1 MTQDA
6 GWPDLLPVG
15 AVRFAH
21 RTADLAI
28 AMRFYGDLPGLPLLV
43 AIGADHGPDSI
54 AGPVFGMHGPSV
66 TFEIV
71 EATEPVAVDPHE
83 QLVLYLPGLRE
94 RDELVGR
101 LQKAGLVPCAQYQY
115 SDDNDA
121 VIFCDPDGREFA
133 LAPWIFGEAPPP
145 ARRKTLRPAP

>member
-1 MTQDA
+1 MTQEV

-15 AVRFAH
+15 AVRFAR
-21 RTADLAI
+21 RTSDLAV
-28 AMRFYGDLPGLPLLV
+28 AVRFYGDLLGLPLLV
-43 AIGADHGPDSI
+43 EFDAHDGPDSF
-54 AGPVFGMHGPSV
+54 AGAVFGMPGPSV

-71 EATEPVAVDPHE
+71 ESAELVAVDPHE

-101 LQKAGLVPCAQYQY
+101 LQEAGLVPCAQYQY
-115 SDDNDA
+115 WDDNDA
-121 VIFCDPDGREFA
+121 VTFRDPDGREVV